1 MAKKKTSANVPA
13 ATMTRMQEL
22 GSAWVFKRAIQDNIT
37 FNSANDIVN
46 DKITYKELVKIWKTV
61 GKVDWD
67 DSVDGEWV
75 VNFYKQQKVLLKKI
89 GRPKFTEFCRD
100 GGAPGGNYILPGS
113 SSGKTF
119 MEWVSDLV
127 KDEFEISQKEKE
139 LYD

>member
-1 MAKKKTSANVPA
+1 MARKKTSANVPA
-13 ATMTRMQEL
+13 AVMTRMQEL

-46 DKITYKELVKIWKTV
+46 DEKTYKELVKIWKTV

-89 GRPKFTEFCRD
+89 GKPKF
-100 GGAPGGNYILPGS
+100 Y
-113 SSGKTF
+113 
-119 MEWVSDLV
+119 
-127 KDEFEISQKEKE
+127 
-139 LYD
+139 